1 MHLTLLHPVPL
12 SLDWLGPNFEVFL
25 PSPSGPA
32 TQQKPFSY
40 HFWGIGPPPMIEK
53 SAEYSR
59 LASKEAKPYA
69 ASLKNTYSGVSAEG
83 LDWIDQGYS
92 DPDRTGN
99 GFKVLYQ
106 RCVLGRELLQRSIY
120 NTGN

>member
-32 TQQKPFSY
+32 TQQKLFSY
-40 HFWGIGPPPMIEK
+40 HFWGN
-53 SAEYSR
+53 SR
-59 LASKEAKPYA
+59 LALKEAKPYA